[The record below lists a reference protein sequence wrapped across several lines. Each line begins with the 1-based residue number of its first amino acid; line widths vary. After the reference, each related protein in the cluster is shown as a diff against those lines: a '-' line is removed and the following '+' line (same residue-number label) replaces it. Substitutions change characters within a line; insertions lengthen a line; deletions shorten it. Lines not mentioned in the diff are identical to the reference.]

1 MTRKPVDDDKPNI
14 EEQYTSA
21 TQATSLVVD
30 PDHSGSADKLIASG
44 WSKSRLGSA
53 LLRLHSEADR
63 SPEPVR
69 VHERG
74 IEAIAAEIARER
86 CQKENAGIQDIK
98 KRSKPVVRE
107 ADMIIARAQAHEW
120 YLHDQALR
128 LQRLKRLPEV
138 RHQLTTWAWCSD
150 IPQPLD
156 VVAAALQWWLSK
168 RCSVCQGQKWKIIP
182 GTGRLSQLPC
192 EACGGTGKP
201 PKPHGALTTMVV
213 DYMNECIA
221 ASRSSMAQRLQH
233 FKPRSEDE

>member
-1 MTRKPVDDDKPNI
+1 MTRKPVNEDRPNV

-30 PDHSGSADKLIASG
+30 PDHSGAADKLIASG

-63 SPEPVR
+63 TPEPVR

-74 IEAIAAEIARER
+74 IEALAMEIARER
-86 CQKENAGIQDIK
+86 CRKENEGIKEIR
-98 KRSKPVVRE
+98 KRSSPAVRE
-107 ADMIIARAQAHEW
+107 ADMIVARNQVHEW

-128 LQRLKRLPEV
+128 LQRLKSLPEV
-138 RHQLTTWAWCSD
+138 RGQLASWAWASD
-150 IPQPLD
+150 IPNPLE
-156 VVAAALQWWLSK
+156 VVAAALQWWLTK
-168 RCSVCQGQKWKIIP
+168 RCNVCLGQKWKVIP

-192 EACGGTGKP
+192 EACEGTGKP

-213 DYMNECIA
+213 VYIGECIA
-221 ASRSSMAQRLQH
+221 ASRASMAQRLQH
-233 FKPRSEDE
+233 FKPRTEE